1 MWRSNNE
8 STLDEKMSERNSDR
22 RKLSGKK
29 RKSTTIEEKIKR
41 RGGAGGG
48 KEKGGEEAITEAG
61 RSRRESPGERD
72 RSIWRVYGKESLS
85 LGGGWR
91 PRRKRTEVDGEEKK
105 KSRKIQVGNE

>member
-61 RSRRESPGERD
+61 RSRRESPGGKGQEHLEGLWKGEFKFRRRMEAAKEKD
-72 RSIWRVYGKESLS
+72 RS
-85 LGGGWR
+85 
-91 PRRKRTEVDGEEKK
+91 
-105 KSRKIQVGNE
+105 